1 MLYLP
6 PANEKG
12 LSRYKSVMKAPAN
25 YAHRVLKNQQCPNKF
40 VSFLLPFFE
49 IGVGYIS
56 IFVSPLTWFY
66 FFQKNSNNLIL
77 NGYICFLV
85 AFFRQRFYC
94 NDESGGKI

>member
-40 VSFLLPFFE
+40 VSFLLPFFK
-49 IGVGYIS
+49 IGMGYIS
-56 IFVSPLTWFY
+56 LFVSQLTLFD
-66 FFQKNSNNLIL
+66 FFKKKFQQLDYEWVDI
-77 NGYICFLV
+77 F
-85 AFFRQRFYC
+85 
-94 NDESGGKI
+94 